1 MLDVTKTA
9 IPEVVILK
17 PRKFEDDRGF
27 FSETYNCKRA
37 CELAGLPSDFIQ
49 DNVSL
54 SRKKGTVRGIHFQ
67 TPPFAQ
73 DKLVRVLKGRILDVA
88 VDLRKGSPTF
98 GKYVGVELSA
108 DNFEQLFIP
117 KGFGHAFCTLE
128 DNTEVMYKVTEYYA
142 PQNDAG
148 IIWNDPDL
156 AIDWPFKAD
165 EVLLSAKDEKLPKFR
180 DIQTFF
186 TYDGSTTSAIRGAA

>member
-1 MLDVTKTA
+1 MLDVIKTE
-9 IPEVVILK
+9 IPEVLILK

-27 FSETYNCKRA
+27 FSETYNQKRA
-37 CELAGLPSDFIQ
+37 LELAGLPENFVQ

-54 SRKKGTVRGIHFQ
+54 SKQKGTVRGIHFQ

-73 DKLVRVLKGRILDVA
+73 DKLVRVLKGSILDVA

-98 GKYVGVELSA
+98 GKHVAVELSS

-128 DNTEVMYKVTEYYA
+128 DNTEVMYKVTDYYA

-156 AIDWPFKAD
+156 GINWPIKDGEA
-165 EVLLSAKDEKLPKFR
+165 LLSAKDAILPLFKN
-180 DIQTFF
+180 IESVF
-186 TYDGSTTSAIRGAA
+186 TYEDKTKGAA